1 MIVVE
6 LKTSINI
13 LEDSQATT
21 PENRVKDKDTDI
33 TEIQLTGKDPDAG
46 KESKAGGEGDN
57 RE

>member
-33 TEIQLTGKDPDAG
+33 MKSQLTGQGPDAG
-46 KESKAGGEGDN
+46 KD
-57 RE
+57 